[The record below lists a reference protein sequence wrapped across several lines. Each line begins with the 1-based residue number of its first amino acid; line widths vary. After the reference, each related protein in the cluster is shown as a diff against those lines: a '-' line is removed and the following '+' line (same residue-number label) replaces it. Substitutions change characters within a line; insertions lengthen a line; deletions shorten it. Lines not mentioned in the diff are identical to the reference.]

1 MRALALILALLP
13 GAALAEAILA
23 TRSLRAGMV
32 IEAQD
37 IAFGTQPAAPGIAT
51 LPEEVIGMEP
61 RVTLYAGRPIPLS
74 ALTTRALVERNQLVT
89 LHFARSGLDIR
100 TEGRALARGTEGEEV
115 RVMNLSSRTIVT
127 GQVTAPGVV
136 VVHN

>member
-13 GAALAEAILA
+13 SAALAEGLLA
-23 TRSLRAGMV
+23 TRTLRPGTV

-37 IAFGTQPAAPGIAT
+37 IALGTQPAAPGIAT
-51 LPEEVIGMEP
+51 LPEDVIGMEP

-74 ALTTRALVERNQLVT
+74 ALAPPALVARNQVVT
-89 LHFARSGLDIR
+89 LRFQRTGLDIR
-100 TEGRALARGTEGEEV
+100 TEGRALARGAAGEEV
-115 RVMNLSSRTIVT
+115 RVMNLSSRSIVT
-127 GQVTAPGVV
+127 GLVVAPGVV